1 MCFLSK
7 LFVKILHSAIDFS
20 NFWMYYIYEIHIGEV
35 GVAMLEKFGMKIS
48 NIVAANIDGIDDTQ
62 KEIISYTV
70 IQLIGE
76 FTKIAIMIIIAHLL
90 NITGYFLLSIFGTG
104 FYRVPS
110 GGVHTKSHIQCF
122 LLTSLLF
129 FANVFLSIITKDLY
143 LDPLYI
149 GIFIFNI
156 IVITLFAPADTEMK
170 PIINKK
176 QRKSL
181 KIISYIM
188 MTLLILTG
196 RFITTDYIIRNILIY
211 GTAIQSITMLPFM
224 YKIIGTK
231 YGYRDGITEPQI

>member
-1 MCFLSK
+1 MM
-7 LFVKILHSAIDFS
+7 I
-20 NFWMYYIYEIHIGEV
+20 
-35 GVAMLEKFGMKIS
+35 EKFAMKIS
-48 NIVAANIDGIDDTQ
+48 DIVATNIDGIDDNQ

-76 FTKIAIMIIIAHLL
+76 VAKIAIMIVIAHLL

-129 FANVFLSIITKDLY
+129 FGNVFLAIISQNLY

-149 GIFIFNI
+149 AIFIFNI
-156 IVITLFAPADTEMK
+156 IVISLYAPADTEMK
-170 PIINKK
+170 PIISKK

-188 MTLLILTG
+188 MSGLIIAG
-196 RFITTDYIIRNILIY
+196 RFFISDIIIRNILIY

-224 YKIIGTK
+224 YRLMGTK